1 MAIGDELLDANG
13 IAGSSGTAGL
23 AIARFLGGD
32 GAASSTGTAAATLA
46 RFLGGAGA
54 GESDGTAGLD
64 RSVGF
69 WPPAS
74 GAASSTGTSA
84 LTLGEFL
91 DAAGAGGSGG
101 TGGVEA
107 VGSDS
112 LFGSGSG
119 SSTGSGGLDRLTAVD
134 ATGAGSSVGLS
145 AVGVARELSALGAAA
160 SYGFAPLAVN
170 GEPITIFIP
179 YEDIPCAACCLT
191 PDVLCFRVIGCD
203 GDESIGRLRR
213 IPPTGPTDFR
223 WDTCTAGSVRVLM
236 NCDYT
241 TGRTLV
247 IVSDGRGGGGPLP
260 IKVPDLFC
268 GGYHISWS
276 DPADSMPVFRCGPG
290 DNQTVALVEITDVA
304 TGGCAACTDGGG
316 GIEAKTITAEPGEPC
331 PTVCSCCALV
341 PCRQCLVLSINA
353 PGCDFSGMA
362 VVLESPDGGCTWEG
376 TLQPDAQLPA
386 PELNC
391 TGEIAASATCTGGG
405 WAITFGTPDLLGCG
419 SVVTTRAQCDPLVQ
433 VLARLVCTGEEE
445 E

>member
-23 AIARFLGGD
+23 TTARLLGGS
-32 GAASSTGTAAATLA
+32 GAASSSGAAAATLA
-46 RFLGGAGA
+46 RFLGGSG
-54 GESDGTAGLD
+54 GGTGTGTAGLD

-91 DAAGAGGSGG
+91 DVSGAGGSSG

-107 VGSDS
+107 AGSDS
-112 LFGSGSG
+112 MFGSGSG
-119 SSTGSGGLDRLTAVD
+119 SSTGASGLDRLTAVD
-134 ATGAGSSVGLS
+134 ALGAGSSLGTA
-145 AVGVARELSALGAAA
+145 AVGVARDLSAAGAAA
-160 SYGFAPLAVN
+160 STGFSPLAVN
-170 GEPITIFIP
+170 GEPITVFIP

-191 PDVLCFRVIGCD
+191 PDVLCFRVIGCN
-203 GDESIGRLRR
+203 GDVSTGRLRR

-223 WDTCTAGSVRVLM
+223 WDTCTAGSVRVQM

-247 IVSDGRGGGGPLP
+247 VISDGRGGGGPLP

-276 DPADSMPVFRCGPG
+276 HPADIMPVFRCGPG
-290 DNQTVALVEITDVA
+290 DNQTVALVEITDVLSA
-304 TGGCAACTDGGG
+304 SCPACTDGGG
-316 GIEAKTITAEPGEPC
+316 GAETKTIVFEEGLPC
-331 PTVCSCCALV
+331 PTVCDCCGLV
-341 PCRQCLVLSINA
+341 PCRQCLVLSIDA

-362 VVLESPDGGCTWEG
+362 VVLESFDGGCTWEG
-376 TLQPDAQLPA
+376 TLQPDTHLPS
-386 PELNC
+386 PEVNC
-391 TGEIAASATCTGGG
+391 TGTITASATCTGGG
-405 WAITFGTPDLLGCG
+405 WSFTFGTTDLLGCG
-419 SVVTTRAQCDPLVQ
+419 TIVTTRAQCDPLVQ
-433 VLARLVCTGEEE
+433 VLARLDCTGVA
-445 E
+445 